1 MTATATMTVG
11 DFDALEPAAAAEVIL
26 TCARIPRWADAVV
39 GGRPYEHRDRLL
51 KAARDLAADWSWA
64 DVDGALAAHPRIGER
79 PSAGTGEAAL
89 SRAEQA
95 RVGGELAAELKAVN
109 EAYEERFG
117 RVLLVRAAGRSAPD
131 ILRVGVR
138 RLLMDEA
145 TDRVATTGELRDI
158 ALRRLRGLI
167 S

>member
-1 MTATATMTVG
+1 MTTTVTIRVG
-11 DFDALEPAAAAEVIL
+11 DFDGLGPAEAAEVVL
-26 TCARIPRWADAVV
+26 TCARIPGWADAVV
-39 GGRPYEHRDRLL
+39 AGRPYQQRDRLL
-51 KAARDLAADWSWA
+51 KTAKELAQHWSWP
-64 DVDGALAAHPRIGER
+64 DVAAALAAHPRIGER
-79 PSAGTGEAAL
+79 SSAATGEAAM

-95 RVGGELAAELKAVN
+95 DVGGDLTAELRAVN

-117 RVLLVRAAGRSAPD
+117 RVLLVRAAGRSASD

-138 RLLMDEA
+138 RLLMDEE

>member
-1 MTATATMTVG
+1 MTATATMTVA
-11 DFDALEPAAAAEVIL
+11 DFDALEPTAAAAVML
-26 TCARIPRWADAVV
+26 ACARIPRWAEAVV
-39 GGRPYEHRDRLL
+39 DGRPYQHRDLLL
-51 KAARDLAADWSWA
+51 KAAKELAGGWSWA

-79 PSAGTGEAAL
+79 PAATTGEAAL

-109 EAYEERFG
+109 AAYEERFG

-138 RLLMDEA
+138 RLLMDEVA
-145 TDRVATTGELRDI
+145 DRVATTGELRDI